1 MPAIGISISF
11 WPADAFFAFLGD
23 FFGVVAIGEEI
34 EVETVVGGGRRFL
47 LDFRSLCSRGRP
59 TGMQ

>member
-1 MPAIGISISF
+1 MTAFLPAIGISISF

-34 EVETVVGGGRRFL
+34 EVETVVGGGRRF
-47 LDFRSLCSRGRP
+47 C
-59 TGMQ
+59 